1 MSLKK
6 KLKVVFILFSIN
18 AFSQNWELV
27 WSDEFTNEIGSDW
40 VFETG
45 RGSGGWGNNE
55 LQYYREENATVEN
68 GSLVITAKKENFSG
82 ADYTSVRM
90 KTQGLKSWTYGKI
103 EARILFPSFQ
113 GSWPAFWML
122 GENISSV
129 GWPACGEIDILE
141 HVNVSDNVH
150 GTIHWQDH
158 NGQYANYGKGIV
170 TDTSGYHTY
179 GIEWDDQVIKWF
191 IDDVQYHIV
200 NIENGVN
207 GTSEFHEEFF
217 ILLNLAIGGN
227 WPGFDIDDTA
237 FPTKMYIDYVR
248 VYQNAVSVNSKDVIT
263 SDSLMMIYPNPASD
277 FITIESDGYK
287 YIITN
292 VLGTQIDL
300 GIIENR
306 KTYLSL
312 NKYAEGIYHI
322 SIFNDKNELL
332 NFKNFV
338 IK

>member
-1 MSLKK
+1 M
-6 KLKVVFILFSIN
+6 
-18 AFSQNWELV
+18 
-27 WSDEFTNEIGSDW
+27 
-40 VFETG
+40 
-45 RGSGGWGNNE
+45 
-55 LQYYREENATVEN
+55 
-68 GSLVITAKKENFSG
+68 VITAKKENFSG